1 MVRSGAEPPRENMS
15 VAEPLCEET
24 NLVHAATAE
33 EIISAQAERLSTL
46 GYANNS

>member
-1 MVRSGAEPPRENMS
+1 MVRSGAEPPR
-15 VAEPLCEET
+15 EET

-33 EIISAQAERLSTL
+33 EIVSAQAERLSTL